1 MRFISIALVAMVSA
15 TLSAQQALEL
25 PADIAPDHNNTSM
38 SLDRFAETVKNP
50 AYARTILPHDFN
62 LMVELLTY
70 GKQTDQPREYTR
82 SVFKMFGNLLKGA
95 EYVNPSAMGSLLR
108 QIPDLVSHHFSF
120 AEAKRPLPDND
131 LFGCDA
137 ACYFKQTINNIL
149 YGRFSNE
156 FDLFRREPES
166 FLENLSGQ
174 LADLSQDHL
183 ENEQLRQAII
193 RFLEIGLGKLIW
205 SPADGEK
212 TWESAKRMGAN
223 LASLLKDRII
233 DDANDLVDLYWTIV
247 QRYGYFID
255 IAGTGMPISSYQQI
269 NADIEQKRPLLL
281 EMDEQEE
288 CLESRSSVLT
298 RTLMAGEA
306 RRRALE
312 TPPAPQP
319 VQDTQ
324 ESDSN
329 RSEERATN
337 DKPQKTPRRSRNR
350 RSRRKRS

>member
-1 MRFISIALVAMVSA
+1 MRFASIVLGIGFT
-15 TLSAQQALEL
+15 TLSMHAALEQ
-25 PADIAPDHNNTSM
+25 PAATVPEESASPS
-38 SLDRFAETVKNP
+38 SLERFAETVKDP
-50 AYARTILPHDFN
+50 SYARAILPHDFN
-62 LMVELLTY
+62 LMVDLLTY

-108 QIPDLVSHHFSF
+108 QLPELVSHHFSF
-120 AEAKRPLPDND
+120 AEAKKPLPDSD

-149 YGRFSNE
+149 YNRFSNE

-205 SPADGEK
+205 SPTDGEK

-223 LASLLKDRII
+223 LASLLKDRVI
-233 DDANDLVDLYWTIV
+233 DDANDLIDLYWTIV
-247 QRYGYFID
+247 QRYCYFID
-255 IAGTGMPISSYQQI
+255 IAGTGMPVSSYQQI
-269 NADIEQKRPLLL
+269 KADLEQKRPLLL
-281 EMDEQEE
+281 EMEEQEE

-298 RTLMAGEA
+298 RSLMVGEA
-306 RRRALE
+306 RRRTLE
-312 TPPAPQP
+312 TPPAPPQTTP
-319 VQDTQ
+319 
-324 ESDSN
+324 
-329 RSEERATN
+329 RANTKEN
-337 DKPQKTPRRSRNR
+337 SATEAASKPQKQSRRTRSK
-350 RSRRKRS
+350 RSRRRR